1 MQRLSLDYQKTG
13 ITTSKLGGI
22 LLLTGIAGA
31 TYTLLQFNST
41 ESALAIAED
50 SAGHL
55 EQQIKRS
62 NNTSKTIKP
71 TPEQIKAAKLANEV
85 LAQLALPWGGLFK
98 MLESSNTDKV
108 ALLAIQPNPDKHSI
122 KMNGEA
128 KDFTALLDYIAQLE
142 KGKTLTDIALLSH
155 EINMQVPEKPVRFA
169 LTANW
174 NEQP

>member
-55 EQQIKRS
+55 EQQI
-62 NNTSKTIKP
+62 
-71 TPEQIKAAKLANEV
+71 
-85 LAQLALPWGGLFK
+85 
-98 MLESSNTDKV
+98 
-108 ALLAIQPNPDKHSI
+108 
-122 KMNGEA
+122 
-128 KDFTALLDYIAQLE
+128 
-142 KGKTLTDIALLSH
+142 
-155 EINMQVPEKPVRFA
+155 
-169 LTANW
+169 
-174 NEQP
+174 